1 LAFIDQLLEKEK
13 VGNENAFDLA
23 IENDIKSGK
32 LDGLAAKAIS
42 DFKSIN
48 SKFRFIKIDK
58 ILKWIFQL

>member
-1 LAFIDQLLEKEK
+1 MVLAFIDQLLEKEK

-48 SKFRFIKIDK
+48 FKISVH
-58 ILKWIFQL
+58 